1 MHFDRQP
8 GGTTMVTME
17 ATDATDT
24 HPTPGLSPGD
34 PGYRRIMLAAATAGL
49 ASFNA
54 MYLTQSVLPA
64 IHDGLGVSPT
74 TAALTVSATTGML
87 AVTVIPVSILSERI
101 GRRRV
106 LQVSVVAA
114 TALSLLLAAAPG
126 IGSLV
131 TLRAVQGIA
140 VAGVPAVMMSFL
152 SEEIH
157 RNHLGRVMG
166 LYIAGTTLGGLLGR
180 IVPSSVLEFTDWRGA
195 VLTGGAV
202 ALVLGLVC
210 AWALPPQRNFAPKKI
225 TLRHELDAFRRHWR
239 DRRLIALFTLPFLMM
254 GSFVSLYNY
263 LGFRLTGQFGLPEAL
278 AGAVFLLYLSGT
290 WSSARAGALVTRY
303 GAARVMVTSIALT
316 TVGLVLALVPNLVA
330 TVFGVLVFTASFFVV
345 HSTASTLVGQIAD
358 RDRAEASST
367 YVMNYYLGSSVIG
380 WLSGYFFQAGWAA
393 LITALAALQITALVL
408 CLLSTRRPG
417 RP

>member
-1 MHFDRQP
+1 M
-8 GGTTMVTME
+8 
-17 ATDATDT
+17 DATDT
-24 HPTPGLSPGD
+24 PPRPGLSPGD

-106 LQVSVVAA
+106 LQVSVVVAA
-114 TALSLLLAAAPG
+114 ALSLLLAAAPG
-126 IGSLV
+126 IGTLV
-131 TLRAVQGIA
+131 AVRALQGIA

-157 RNHLGRVMG
+157 RDHLGRVMG

-180 IVPSSVLEFTDWRGA
+180 LVPSSVLGFTDWRGA
-195 VLTGGAV
+195 VLAGGAV
-202 ALVLGLVC
+202 ALLLGLVC
-210 AWALPPQRNFAPKKI
+210 AWALPPQRNFTPKTL
-225 TLRHELDAFRRHWR
+225 TLRHELAAFRRHWR
-239 DRRLIALFTLPFLMM
+239 DRRLIALFILPFLMM

-263 LGFRLTGQFGLPEAL
+263 LGFRLTGQFGLPEAV

-290 WSSARAGALVTRY
+290 WSSARAGALVARY
-303 GAARVMVTSIALT
+303 GAARVLVTGVALT
-316 TVGLVLALVPNLVA
+316 TVGLALALVPNLVI
-330 TVFGVLVFTASFFVV
+330 TVLGVLVFTASFFAV

-367 YVMNYYLGSSVIG
+367 YVMSYYLGSSVVG
-380 WLSGYFFQAGWAA
+380 WLSGYFFQTGWVA
-393 LITALAALQITALVL
+393 LIVVLVALQATALVL
-408 CLLSTRRPG
+408 CLITTG
-417 RP
+417 RTGPR

>member
-1 MHFDRQP
+1 
-8 GGTTMVTME
+8 MVTM
-17 ATDATDT
+17 DATDT

-54 MYLTQSVLPA
+54 MYLTQAVLPS

-87 AVTVIPVSILSERI
+87 AITVIPVSILSERV

-106 LQVSVVAA
+106 LQVSVIVA
-114 TALSLLLAAAPG
+114 TVLSLLLAAAPG
-126 IGSLV
+126 IGTLV
-131 TLRAVQGIA
+131 AVRALQGVA

-157 RNHLGRVMG
+157 RDHLGRVMG

-180 IVPSSVLEFTDWRGA
+180 LVPSSVLEFTDWRGA
-195 VLTGGAV
+195 VLAGGTV
-202 ALVLGLVC
+202 ALVLALVC
-210 AWALPPQRNFAPKKI
+210 AWALPPQRNFAPKRI
-225 TLRHELDAFRRHWR
+225 TLRHELSAFRRHWH
-239 DRRLIALFTLPFLMM
+239 DRRLVALFILPFLMM
-254 GSFVSLYNY
+254 GAFVSLYNY
-263 LGFRLTGQFGLPEAL
+263 LGFRLTGQFGLPEAV

-303 GAARVMVTSIALT
+303 GAGRVLVTGVALA
-316 TVGLVLALVPNLVA
+316 TVGLALALVPNLAV
-330 TVFGVLVFTASFFVV
+330 TVVGVLLFTASFFAV

-367 YVMNYYLGSSVIG
+367 YIMSYYLGSSVIG
-380 WLSGYFFQAGWAA
+380 WLSGYFFQAGWLA
-393 LITALAALQITALVL
+393 LIVALAALQITALAL
-408 CLLSTRRPG
+408 CLVSTMRTG
-417 RP
+417 RD